1 MLADAGVR
9 LGEVENVSAVDVVCG
24 TSGAAVVVVAAVV
37 GAVVASVMT
46 GNGIGVMAGLLAAVS
61 GLLTVS

>member
-46 GNGIGVMAGLLAAVS
+46 GNGIGAIAGLLAAVS

>member
-37 GAVVASVMT
+37 GAEVASVMT
-46 GNGIGVMAGLLAAVS
+46 GNGIGAMAGLLAAVS